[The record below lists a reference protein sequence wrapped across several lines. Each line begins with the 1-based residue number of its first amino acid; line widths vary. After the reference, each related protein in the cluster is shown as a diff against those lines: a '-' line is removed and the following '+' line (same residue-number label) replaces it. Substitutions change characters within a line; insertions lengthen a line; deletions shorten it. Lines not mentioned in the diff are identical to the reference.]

1 MRKLTSYI
9 RGPRA
14 LACLLWLLLG
24 VSEGA
29 GATVVAKYVGN
40 NLGLDE
46 TYYLELIECALR
58 VTEPRYGA
66 YKVEYSQAALSSER
80 KRELLIAGERLNVD
94 RLVGF
99 HTPTGPRS
107 ALLFVNVPLLRNFMS
122 YRIPLIRSESQA
134 RFDQVKNLDDLRKIP
149 MGLGKGWEG
158 YIYQRNGFNL
168 SEPINFESLLKML
181 AGGRYDF
188 VPLSAIE
195 IENEYRLNQQVINQL
210 APEKHLL
217 IYSPLPNYFYVSP
230 QAPELAMRLRIGLK
244 QMQNEGSMD
253 RIFEKHFGERLRKL
267 HLSQR
272 QLIEIPNPQDDG
284 SLDHDVRKAIQN
296 Y

>member
-1 MRKLTSYI
+1 MHKLPLKVPFSSAFI
-9 RGPRA
+9 
-14 LACLLWLLLG
+14 CMLWLLLW
-24 VSEGA
+24 VSQGA
-29 GATVVAKYVGN
+29 RAEVVAKYVGN

-58 VTEPRYGA
+58 ATESRYGA
-66 YKVEYSQAALSSER
+66 YKVEYSQAAISSER

-99 HTPTGPRS
+99 HSPTGPRS
-107 ALLFVNVPLLRNFMS
+107 ALLFVNIPLLRNFMS
-122 YRIPLIRSESQA
+122 YRIPLIRGENQA

-168 SEPINFESLLKML
+168 SEPVNFESLLKML

-195 IENEYRLNQQVINQL
+195 IEDKYKINQQVIDQL

-244 QMQNEGSMD
+244 QMQNDGSMD

-272 QLIEIPNPQDDG
+272 QLIEIPNPEDDG
-284 SLDHDVRKAIQN
+284 SLKHDVRKSIQN